1 MIKNQ
6 QQQHRLT
13 GLNARVKEDL
23 SYLNFPPAN
32 WSMPVTTEEGHPVS
46 DVVVIGGG
54 MCGLVAWHA
63 LARAGIVNMRIV
75 DRAAKGFEGPWV
87 SYARMETL
95 RSPKTL
101 LGPALGVASLSF
113 RAWYTALYGGAEWEE
128 LFRIPRPMWM
138 EYLKWYR
145 EIMAI
150 PVENDTDVTRI
161 LPRPDSLLELEIG
174 NGAEPPIITRK
185 LVLATGRD
193 GLGEPTI
200 PNFVKGMKR
209 LKSWAH
215 SADDI
220 DFERLKGKRIIV
232 IGVGAS
238 AVDNAAEA
246 LEKGAGEVRLL
257 ARRKEMPT
265 INKLMGIGSYGVT
278 AGFAQISPE
287 WRWRLMDYAAKQQT
301 PAPHNSTLRV
311 SHHPNS
317 YFHFDCGI
325 RSMKEEGGDV
335 VITTING
342 RIFRTDFVILGTGF
356 SIDPMSRNE
365 LAPYQDRI
373 ACWEDRYTPPP
384 GEGNAELGRFPWLND
399 DFSFAEKEVGT
410 APWLRD
416 IHCFNYAASVS
427 VGKVSGDIPAIS
439 EGALW
444 LARGVAASLF
454 IRDIDYHWEA
464 LLAYEKPELD
474 GTEWSDADAPA
485 PVQKTA

>member
-1 MIKNQ
+1 MINNQ
-6 QQQHRLT
+6 QQQHRLAD
-13 GLNARVKEDL
+13 LNARVKQDL
-23 SYLNFPPAN
+23 SYLNYPPAN
-32 WSMPVTTEEGHPVS
+32 WSMPVTTEKGQPVS

-54 MCGLVAWHA
+54 MCGLVAWQA
-63 LARAGIVNMRIV
+63 LTRAGITNLRIV
-75 DRAAKGFEGPWV
+75 DRAPKGFEGPWV
-87 SYARMETL
+87 NYARMETL
-95 RSPKTL
+95 RSPKNL
-101 LGPALGVASLSF
+101 LGPALGIASLSF
-113 RAWYTALYGGAEWEE
+113 RAWFTALYGEAEWEE

-138 EYLKWYR
+138 EYLNWYR
-145 EIMAI
+145 DVMTI
-150 PVENDTDVTRI
+150 PVENQTQVTRI
-161 LPRPDSLLELEIG
+161 LPRADGLLELEIG
-174 NGAEPPIITRK
+174 GGQAPILTRK

-200 PNFVKGMKR
+200 PDFVNGMER

-220 DFERLKGKRIIV
+220 DFERLKGKRVVV

-246 LEKGAGEVRLL
+246 LEQGADEVRLL

-311 SHHPNS
+311 SRHPNA

-325 RSMKEEGGDV
+325 RSMQEEGGEV
-335 VITTING
+335 VITTIND
-342 RIFRTDFVILGTGF
+342 RIFLTDFVILGTGF
-356 SIDPMSRNE
+356 SIDPMSRDE
-365 LAPYQDRI
+365 LAPYQDKI
-373 ACWEDRYTPPP
+373 ACWGDRYTPPP
-384 GEGNAELGRFPWLND
+384 GERNTELGRFPWLHD
-399 DFSFAEKEVGT
+399 DFSFTEKVVGT
-410 APWLRD
+410 APWLKD

-474 GTEWSDADAPA
+474 GTEWTDADAPDL
-485 PVQKTA
+485 VQKTA